1 MTILSFLAFMGRRT
15 KTIRVA
21 LLGSLI
27 SMATTVSADYVCSVS
42 LGLSWSQDTDY
53 DQLIIREGGLGIRA
67 VLMSEYTTRTYDCVT
82 DGIFKYECY
91 GFMGKPFAAP
101 TQLNIKDTK
110 EGAIVVST
118 TLNLGFLKDYAN
130 DQYEAINTVTR
141 RFSIDT
147 YTIQSCD

>member
-1 MTILSFLAFMGRRT
+1 
-15 KTIRVA
+15 
-21 LLGSLI
+21 
-27 SMATTVSADYVCSVS
+27 
-42 LGLSWSQDTDY
+42 
-53 DQLIIREGGLGIRA
+53 
-67 VLMSEYTTRTYDCVT
+67 MSEYTTRTFDCVT

-130 DQYEAINTVTR
+130 DQYEAINTGTR

-147 YTIQSCD
+147 YTIQSCN